1 MPPPAVI
8 DTNVVVGGLLTH
20 TPDSPLASIVDGMLQ
35 GRFPFL
41 LSPPL
46 LNEYR
51 SVLRRPR
58 IAERHRLVEDQL
70 ERLLVS
76 FVANAIWREGALLET
91 EVRAPDSG
99 DDHLWALLRCQAGA
113 VLVTGDRLLI
123 ERPPP
128 FASVLTPSAFV
139 TLLER

>member
-1 MPPPAVI
+1 MPSPAVI

-20 TPDSPLASIVDGMLQ
+20 TPDSPLASIVDGMVE

-41 LSPPL
+41 LSPSL

-58 IAERHRLVEDQL
+58 IAERHRLQAEHIEQVLVRFVLNAMWREEAQL
-70 ERLLVS
+70 ET
-76 FVANAIWREGALLET
+76 G
-91 EVRAPDSG
+91 VRAPDRG
-99 DDHLWALLRCQAGA
+99 DDHLWVLLRCQAGA

-128 FASVLTPSAFV
+128 FASVMTPSAFV
-139 TLLER
+139 TLLGS